1 MEQTECLRPVHRR
14 HALPFGG
21 LGLELDAVFD
31 RAESLRFRSA
41 RPRAGRVRWHVATE
55 TAGRSGYEL
64 LLWLGREI
72 RGC

>member
-1 MEQTECLRPVHRR
+1 MEQTECLRPVHLR

-21 LGLELDAVFD
+21 LGLKLDAVFD

-41 RPRAGRVRWHVATE
+41 RPRAGRVRWRAAPE
-55 TAGRSGYEL
+55 SAGLSGYEL
-64 LLWLGREI
+64 LLRLGREI